1 MLQMKEEEF
10 LERAIA
16 IAVEAHQGQRDR
28 YGVPYILHPIR
39 VMCRLGS
46 PTEKTV
52 GILHDVVED
61 TDWTFEDLQEEG
73 FPRVVLEALD
83 SVTKRK
89 GEDYQDFVKR
99 SASNPLGRKVK
110 LADLED
116 NMDLRRLGEISDAD
130 KSRLQK
136 YVSAWKFLTSDGT

>member
-1 MLQMKEEEF
+1 MNEEAL

-28 YGVPYILHPIR
+28 AGVPYILHPIR
-39 VMCRLGS
+39 VMCRVESL
-46 PTEKTV
+46 PQKTV
-52 GILHDVVED
+52 AILHDVIED
-61 TDWTFEDLQEEG
+61 TDWTLKDLEAEG
-73 FPRVVLEALD
+73 FPRLVLEALD

-89 GEDYQDFVKR
+89 DEPYEDFVRR

-116 NMDLRRLGEISDAD
+116 NMDLRRQREVTDVD
-130 KSRLQK
+130 KVRLQK
-136 YVSAWKFLTSDGT
+136 YVKAWNFLTHSL